1 MGKCVS
7 RRAHASRTRHRPCAH
22 FSSASRV
29 RFRRLFFLLYP
40 ARLRLDVP
48 ESARIRHQQH
58 TSAAPKTCHVAAGSG
73 PSPPSFTAGYGG
85 HQDIHKN
92 PLPSGLARDHI
103 MELPLPPHGLVVVLS
118 VHAATIKWS
127 GELANCWFTQ
137 LAKLVTGT
145 LQDAMPLQA
154 AGARISRSCW
164 KASEA
169 PHGPQHLRCSCAP
182 GLLAAIVPLF
192 HTVTFVFYCRTSIAR
207 RVAIQDTAMAHL
219 PGGSAVWIT
228 RLSCSLKKKPR
239 LRICPR
245 HPRMPA
251 CLPWVV

>member
-7 RRAHASRTRHRPCAH
+7 RRAHPSRTRHGPCAH

-92 PLPSGLARDHI
+92 PLPSGLARETKPNLTTLWSSPSPRMGSWLFCLFMQQQSSGPGVGKLLVHSVGEARDRHPGFLSPARCHASAGSWCSNEQI
-103 MELPLPPHGLVVVLS
+103 VLESLRGPTWSTALETLMRPWPPGNH
-118 VHAATIKWS
+118 
-127 GELANCWFTQ
+127 C
-137 LAKLVTGT
+137 
-145 LQDAMPLQA
+145 
-154 AGARISRSCW
+154 
-164 KASEA
+164 
-169 PHGPQHLRCSCAP
+169 
-182 GLLAAIVPLF
+182 
-192 HTVTFVFYCRTSIAR
+192 TSIP
-207 RVAIQDTAMAHL
+207 H
-219 PGGSAVWIT
+219 
-228 RLSCSLKKKPR
+228 C
-239 LRICPR
+239 RI
-245 HPRMPA
+245 
-251 CLPWVV
+251 